1 MTKKSLCQINYRDL
15 LGLFR
20 SSHWRCSVKENVPK
34 KFANFT
40 GKPLHW
46 NLFLIKLQGQACS
59 FVRDTNSSVFL
70 WNRQI
75 LRTSILKN
83 IWGRLLLYA
92 SPQNTIANFSGEFG
106 LNEALAACQLSIF
119 FKHNNF
125 IPLNA
130 AISFIHKLKNNVP
143 LKFQLTFLLNFWHY
157 ALLKYFILRV
167 VS

>member
-1 MTKKSLCQINYRDL
+1 MTKKFLCQINCRDL

-20 SSHWRCSVKENVPK
+20 SSHWRCSVKESVPK

-40 GKPLHW
+40 PVKSAK
-46 NLFLIKLQGQACS
+46 F
-59 FVRDTNSSVFL
+59 
-70 WNRQI
+70 

-83 IWGRLLLYA
+83 ICGRLLLFV

-106 LNEALAACQLSIF
+106 LNETLAECQLSIF

-130 AISFIHKLKNNVP
+130 AISFILKLKSNVP
-143 LKFQLTFLLNFWHY
+143 LTFQLTFLLNFWLY
-157 ALLKYFILRV
+157 ALLKYLFYTW
-167 VS
+167 